1 MKLLTLRIESNL
13 TKISIIIPTINEAN
27 NLPLLLSDLSII
39 QKVGE
44 IIIVDCGSKDKT
56 IDVANIYGAK
66 VYKSKERNRGLQLD
80 LGAKN
85 SKGEWLIF
93 LHADTRLTNDWFIK
107 IKSVLKRDKNFIYYF
122 KFKLNDKKKIYRV
135 LEILVNFRS
144 RYLKQPYGDQGL
156 IIHKSIYLKN
166 NGFRKIPLM
175 EDVDFFR
182 RLKNKE
188 DLKQLNLPIF
198 TSSRKWERTNIFLQ
212 ALKNWNFR
220 RRWLKGESTKSI
232 YSEYY
237 KK

>member
-1 MKLLTLRIESNL
+1 MRIESNL
-13 TKISIIIPTINEAN
+13 TKISIVIPTINEAN

-107 IKSVLKRDKNFIYYF
+107 IKSVFKGDKKFIYNF
-122 KFKLNDKKKIYRV
+122 KFKINNKKKIYRV

-198 TSSRKWERTNIFLQ
+198 TSSRKWERTNIFFQ

>member
-1 MKLLTLRIESNL
+1 MRIEANL

-93 LHADTRLTNDWFIK
+93 LHADTRLTNDWLIK
-107 IKSVLKRDKNFIYYF
+107 IKSVFKEDKNFIYNF
-122 KFKLNDKKKIYRV
+122 KFKINNKKKIYRV

-232 YSEYY
+232 YSDYY

>member
-1 MKLLTLRIESNL
+1 MS
-13 TKISIIIPTINEAN
+13 KISIIIPTINEAN

-39 QKVGE
+39 KKQGE
-44 IIIVDCGSKDKT
+44 IIIVDGGSKDKT

-80 LGAKN
+80 MGAKEA
-85 SKGEWLIF
+85 KGEWFIF
-93 LHADTRLTNDWFIK
+93 LHADTRLTHDWFRK
-107 IKSVLKRDKNFIYYF
+107 INSVLKGDKNYIYYF
-122 KFKLNDKKKIYRV
+122 KFKVNDKKIIYRV

-144 RYLKQPYGDQGL
+144 QYFKNPYGDQGL
-156 IIHKSIYLKN
+156 IVHKSIYLKN
-166 NGFRKIPLM
+166 NGFQKIPIM

-182 RLKNKE
+182 RLNNKK

-212 ALKNWNFR
+212 AFKNWNFR

-232 YSEYY
+232 YSDYY
-237 KK
+237 KND